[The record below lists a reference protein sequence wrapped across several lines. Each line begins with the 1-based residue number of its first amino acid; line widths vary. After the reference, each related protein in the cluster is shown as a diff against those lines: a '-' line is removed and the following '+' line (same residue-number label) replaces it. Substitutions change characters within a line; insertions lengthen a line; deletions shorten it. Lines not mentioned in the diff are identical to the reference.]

1 MDNAEV
7 AGKTMPGKSRKRL
20 KIHAKKRGAVVALL
34 IVLLLVGGIFVSM
47 KIAGLTPA
55 DLMKEWTVEPAEQT
69 LVLEEFLV
77 NLNTYVVPS
86 APVLR
91 IHIAVKYLDEKNQE
105 RMNAEI
111 PMIRDLILSNLRSLH
126 LETVL
131 EEASIEEFKK
141 KTREDL
147 NAYFK
152 ENLVTQIYIT
162 DLIVR

>member
-1 MDNAEV
+1 MDNVEV
-7 AGKTMPGKSRKRL
+7 AGRPMPGKSRKRF
-20 KIHAKKRGAVVALL
+20 KIHAKKRWFAVALL
-34 IVLLLVGGIFVSM
+34 AVFLIVGGTVFYMKVS
-47 KIAGLTPA
+47 GLTTK
-55 DLMKEWTVEPAEQT
+55 DLLKGWIREPAEQT

-77 NLNTYVVPS
+77 NLNTYAVPAS
-86 APVLR
+86 PVLR

-147 NAYFK
+147 NAYFD